1 MASGEPNFY
10 AYVSD
15 SNSWVDVFGLATQ
28 MVDGVKMGDWGE
40 KVASK
45 YLSKNGHQVL
55 GSVQN
60 ASGHG
65 FDLIT
70 KTSDG
75 NINVIE
81 VKTSKSNWRSKA
93 DMSGWTDRNIRK
105 ISGNTNGRWKNM
117 PNYQKNLMD
126 IIIDAKQNGKLKN
139 KLLQINVDERSIKL
153 KCKS

>member
-1 MASGEPNFY
+1 MYIDPL
-10 AYVSD
+10 
-15 SNSWVDVFGLATQ
+15 GLATQ

-45 YLSKNGHQVL
+45 YLSKNGHTVL

-81 VKTSKSNWRSKA
+81 VKTSKSNWRSKT

-105 ISGNTNGRWKNM
+105 ISGNTNGRWANK
-117 PNYQKNLMD
+117 PKYQDNLMRT
-126 IIIDAKQNGKLKN
+126 IRDAKSKGKLNN
-139 KLLQINVDERSIKL
+139 KLLQINIDKRSIKL